1 MPVYEAEAIV
11 LRQYSLSDSDRIIVF
26 VTREYGKM
34 RAAAQGIKKPKSR
47 IAGCLEPLNHLH
59 LELWAREGRE
69 LGQIR
74 QAELIHSYLGKN
86 PSLQQVYAF
95 SYFAEIVNEL
105 VQDNQANHSLFR
117 LLLASLNAGERHFI
131 NHALIRYFE
140 TWCLKLSGL
149 LPNYAYCSNCTKCV
163 KDERFYAWIETGQV
177 RCSECSGGRGM
188 QIGVEASKAL
198 ASMMKLSPESFASQP
213 LSPAAAADIER
224 LSRKLLEIHLEKQ
237 LKSYRILREVLQ
249 D

>member
-74 QAELIHSYLGKN
+74 QAELIPIWGKI
-86 PSLQQVYAF
+86 PVCSRF
-95 SYFAEIVNEL
+95 MRFPI
-105 VQDNQANHSLFR
+105 
-117 LLLASLNAGERHFI
+117 
-131 NHALIRYFE
+131 
-140 TWCLKLSGL
+140 
-149 LPNYAYCSNCTKCV
+149 LPK
-163 KDERFYAWIETGQV
+163 
-177 RCSECSGGRGM
+177 
-188 QIGVEASKAL
+188 
-198 ASMMKLSPESFASQP
+198 
-213 LSPAAAADIER
+213 
-224 LSRKLLEIHLEKQ
+224 
-237 LKSYRILREVLQ
+237 
-249 D
+249 